1 MPRGRRGRITQKEE
15 SDDDS
20 NDEEVPPTQQ
30 QQQQVEN
37 NADDNNEHQEEEEE
51 PITEHHPTAAN
62 QAQRQST
69 NNAPD
74 ENTLRILLSTDN
86 HLGYLERDPIRGD
99 DSFAALEEILH
110 LARQHKV
117 DMVLLSGD
125 VFHEN
130 KPTRRTLHK
139 TMEILRRYCMGGESV
154 GFQIVSDQG
163 ECLRSVVTGRANY
176 EDEYYSV
183 DLPIFAIHG
192 NHDDPTRDGGTEML
206 SALDLLSVS
215 NLINYF
221 GRQDNVDD
229 VNISPV
235 LLQKGNTKVALYGMG
250 SMRDERLNRMWQGK
264 KVKFLK
270 PDEDYDSNNNN
281 NNTASSPSS
290 WFNIF
295 TLHQNRDLGRG
306 SKNCVHESMIP
317 EWMDLV
323 VWGHEHE
330 CLITPSESLVGTFRI
345 TQPGSSVATSL
356 TMGEARRKQVGVL
369 DVRGQQFRLRPVPLG
384 SVRSFAL
391 GDASLS
397 EWVEAGILDREDP
410 KVEETMSD
418 LLAEEVEKLIK
429 RAREEAEHLRQDIE
443 AQAQANIDIED
454 EFDPDKRERK
464 ITLQHP
470 DQVLVRLKVEHSGFT
485 TLNNQRF
492 GSRFVGEVANPSDI
506 LLFHKKRGAESAK
519 TKGAAK
525 KRASK
530 GLNVPSEPEEL
541 EEVNVEDLVNDNL
554 FNSDKKLELLNEKD
568 MAEAL
573 DDFVAKEQRGA
584 IGDKAAHCLKTSQR
598 HLKKRGRKEGD
609 EDGEED
615 FAIDNPT
622 AIREF
627 CMSKAEKA
635 RAELAL
641 EREEATAK
649 KKKRELEK
657 SKEIMEELNSPDSK
671 NVSRTNDDSSDEDNR
686 PVAKKSRAATTTKKK
701 TTTKPRKNVYDDDSE
716 DDELDEDSPPPKK
729 RATKAA
735 TTSKRSTAKRSVA
748 RADDSSDDDVEFAG
762 TSQAQSQRA
771 APRTARATAK
781 KAKYNYDDSDIEE
794 IDEDDMPPPK
804 KRGTIKKGTSQS
816 QASITTFTSARK
828 PVGRGRGASKP
839 TYEIDSDSDDD
850 QPQTSGGGWGNASS
864 QNTAAKRG
872 RR

>member
-1 MPRGRRGRITQKEE
+1 MPRGRRGRLAAREEE
-15 SDDDS
+15 SEDDS

-30 QQQQVEN
+30 HQQTNDEDNEEEN
-37 NADDNNEHQEEEEE
+37 NESINDASHEEE
-51 PITEHHPTAAN
+51 PTAPHN
-62 QAQRQST
+62 PPPNS
-69 NNAPD
+69 PD
-74 ENTLRILLSTDN
+74 ANTLRILLSTDN
-86 HLGYLERDPIRGD
+86 HLGYLERDPIRGN
-99 DSFAALEEILH
+99 DSFAAFEEVLH
-110 LARQHKV
+110 LARSHHV
-117 DMVLLSGD
+117 DLVLLSGD

-130 KPTRRTLHK
+130 KPTRRTMHR
-139 TMEILRRYCMGGESV
+139 TMEIMRRYCMGGESV

-176 EDEYYSV
+176 EDEFYSV

-221 GRQDNVDD
+221 GRQDQVDD

-235 LLQKGNTKVALYGMG
+235 LLQKGHTKVALYGMG
-250 SMRDERLNRMWQGK
+250 SMRDERLNRMWQSK
-264 KVKFLK
+264 SVRFLK
-270 PDEDYDSNNNN
+270 PDDETVDRGDDEEEEGERSN
-281 NNTASSPSS
+281 

-356 TMGEARRKQVGVL
+356 TMGEARRKQVGIL
-369 DVRGQQFRLRPVPLG
+369 DIRGQQFRLKPVPLG

-391 GDASLS
+391 GDASLN
-397 EWVEAGILDREDP
+397 EWVDSGALDREDP
-410 KVEETMSD
+410 KVEEKMTNM
-418 LLAEEVEKLIK
+418 LAAEVEKLIQ
-429 RAREEAEHLRQDIE
+429 RAREDAEHLRQDIE
-443 AQAQANIDIED
+443 AQAQANADIED

-464 ITLQHP
+464 YTLQHP

-506 LLFHKKRGAESAK
+506 LLFHKKRGAESANG
-519 TKGAAK
+519 KGAAK
-525 KRASK
+525 KRAAKS
-530 GLNVPSEPEEL
+530 LNIPSEPEEL

-573 DDFVAKEQRGA
+573 DDFVAKELKQA
-584 IGDKAAHCLKTSQR
+584 IGDKAAQCLKSSQKQ
-598 HLKKRGRKEGD
+598 LKKRGRREGD
-609 EDGEED
+609 EDDED
-615 FAIDNPT
+615 VAVDNPT

-627 CMSKAEKA
+627 CVSKSDKA

-649 KKKRELEK
+649 KKKREQDQ
-657 SKEIMEELNSPDSK
+657 SREIMEELNSPVGKKSRK
-671 NVSRTNDDSSDEDNR
+671 NHDSSDEEEDR
-686 PVAKKSRAATTTKKK
+686 PAARKTKAKAATTTKKPAA
-701 TTTKPRKNVYDDDSE
+701 KPRKNIYDDS
-716 DDELDEDSPPPKK
+716 DDDDISEDSPPPMK

-735 TTSKRSTAKRSVA
+735 TTSKKSTAKKTAA
-748 RADDSSDDDVEFAG
+748 RDDSSDDEVEFAG
-762 TSQAQSQRA
+762 TSQAPSQR
-771 APRTARATAK
+771 APRTARATAN
-781 KAKYNYDDSDIEE
+781 KAKYDYDEDSDIEE
-794 IDEDDMPPPK
+794 IDADDMPPPK
-804 KRGTIKKGTSQS
+804 KTIKRGATSQS
-816 QASITTFTSARK
+816 QATITTFTSNRK
-828 PVGRGRGASKP
+828 PVGRGRGAVKA
-839 TYEIDSDSDDD
+839 YDVDSDDSDDD
-850 QPQTSGGGWGNASS
+850 PPHNGGGGGGWGNASS